1 MRCSLES
8 KVINIGGLDYVI
20 FEDGSIKKRRGE
32 GMLKVCPDKDGYL
45 RASLTIKY
53 KTENR
58 MVHRLVYEAFIGPI
72 PPGLTVDHK
81 DGDKLNN
88 HYDNLQLLGAKE
100 NAIKGNA
107 KHWVFI
113 SPEGKVVEVY
123 NLKEFCRKNGL
134 HDGHMNSVYNSDPKY
149 QAHKGWRK
157 YHG

>member
-1 MRCSLES
+1 MES
-8 KVINIGGLDYVI
+8 RTIDIGGLNYVI
-20 FEDGSIKKRRGE
+20 FEDGSIKKRRGK
-32 GMLKVCPDKDGYL
+32 GMIKLFPDKDGYL
-45 RASLTIKY
+45 KASVTANY

-58 MVHRLVYEAFIGPI
+58 MVHRLVYEAFVGPI

-81 DGDKLNN
+81 DNNKLNN
-88 HYDNLQLLGAKE
+88 HYSNLQLLEARD

-107 KHWVFI
+107 RHWTFI
-113 SPEGKVVEVY
+113 SPLGEVVKIY
-123 NLKEFCRKNGL
+123 NLKKFCRENGL